1 MREILFFV
9 ITMITVMMAS
19 TMGTVR
25 LVRSAHQGHLKRSWA
40 KTGLWILGLTLP
52 IAVPAAMG
60 AIFLQVL
67 QLLAKS
73 KGFPIHGVEAVYFNI
88 TFLATIVAAYVLCL
102 LGTLNGIRRLPP
114 VQH

>member
-73 KGFPIHGVEAVYFNI
+73 KGFPIHGDRKS
-88 TFLATIVAAYVLCL
+88 TR
-102 LGTLNGIRRLPP
+102 LNSSHLKLSRMPSSA
-114 VQH
+114 